1 MLDMTEKIRHEFR
14 KYLAHD
20 HNLLILAGV
29 IGCLAGF
36 ASTGFRWMIGFFE
49 AVFSAETLALIH
61 IPEAFYP
68 YLLPL
73 APMAGGLLIGL
84 ICYYYPNA
92 VKENGVHKVMQAVAL
107 KDGKVPKRTI
117 ATCAATSSITIGS
130 GGSAGREGPTVQIG
144 AAIGSAFGQLFH
156 LTAERTR
163 VLVGCG
169 AAAGI
174 AASFNAPLA
183 GVLFALEIILRDFAI
198 RTFSPM
204 VIASV
209 IGTVSGQALE
219 VNEITFTVPVHE
231 LVSHSEIIFYVFLGV
246 LCGLA
251 ARLFIVFYFAS
262 QNFFE
267 NKVNIPPALKPALGG
282 LIVGLLSIGAPQI
295 LGNGYPLMQ
304 DALDG
309 NLFWGLAVGLIF
321 MKIFATSVTLGSG
334 GMGGVFAPALFIGAM
349 VGASLGALA
358 HGLFPDITASPETY
372 AMVGMAAMAGAVM
385 QAPLT
390 NILMLFELTNDYAMI
405 LPIMISCIVAAYTL
419 RLFSKNSIYVQYLL
433 NKGINIRHGREF
445 SILNS
450 IYVRDAMNSN
460 VVTITKNM
468 PFKKILET
476 ISYCRNFY
484 YPVVD
489 DEGDMVG
496 ILSFANIR
504 EAAAEDGLEYLVVA
518 NDIATK
524 DVVTLSPNHNLNE
537 AMEKFAQLDV
547 EQLPVVKVGNDKKV
561 IGMLTRGDVL
571 AVYSR
576 EALAHEFER

>member
-1 MLDMTEKIRHEFR
+1 MPNMTEKIRGEFR

-36 ASTGFRWMIGFFE
+36 ASTGFRWMIGFVDD
-49 AVFSAETLALIH
+49 VFSGDTLAFIY
-61 IPEAFYP
+61 IPEALHPF
-68 YLLPL
+68 LLPL
-73 APMAGGLLIGL
+73 APMVGGLLIGL
-84 ICYYYPNA
+84 ICRYYPNA

-107 KDGKVPKRTI
+107 NDGKVPKRTI
-117 ATCAATSSITIGS
+117 LSCAATSSITIGS

-144 AAIGSAFGQLFH
+144 AAIGSTFGQLFH
-156 LTAERTR
+156 LSTERIR

-198 RTFSPM
+198 RTFSPI

-209 IGTVSGQALE
+209 IGTVTGQALE
-219 VNEITFTVPVHE
+219 GNEITFNVPVHE
-231 LVSHSEIIFYVFLGV
+231 LVSHSEIIFYIVLGV
-246 LCGLA
+246 LCGLTS
-251 ARLFIVFYFAS
+251 RLFIIFYFAS

-267 NKVNIPPALKPALGG
+267 EKVNISPTLKPALGG
-282 LIVGLLSIGAPQI
+282 LIVGLLSIVVPQI

-304 DALDG
+304 EALNG
-309 NLFWGLAVGLIF
+309 NLFWGLAIALIF

-334 GMGGVFAPALFIGAM
+334 GMGGVFAPSLFIGAM
-349 VGASLGALA
+349 VGACLGAMVHA
-358 HGLFPDITASPETY
+358 LFPDITATPETY
-372 AMVGMAAMAGAVM
+372 AMVGMGAMAGAVM

-390 NILMLFELTNDYAMI
+390 NILMLFELTNDYTMI
-405 LPIMISCIVAAYTL
+405 LPIMISCIVSAYTL

-445 SILNS
+445 SVLNS
-450 IYVRDAMNSN
+450 IYVRDAMSSD
-460 VVTITKNM
+460 VVTIAKNM

-484 YPVVD
+484 YPVVN

-496 ILSFANIR
+496 ILSFSDIR
-504 EAAAEDGLEYLVVA
+504 EVASEDGLEHLVVA
-518 NDIATK
+518 NDMATK

-537 AMEKFAQLDV
+537 AIEKFA
-547 EQLPVVKVGNDKKV
+547 
-561 IGMLTRGDVL
+561 
-571 AVYSR
+571 
-576 EALAHEFER
+576 